1 MPNWCRNRVTV
12 YGNEEEVSKVADI
25 FESKDTVFGKII
37 PSPDWDNTPNE
48 DGELP
53 VRKEHKNPQTGEV
66 SFVTMEFPKSG
77 KNDDRWYNWNVTNW
91 DTKWD
96 IAGSVEI
103 DEQDSEIIEINF
115 NTAWSPPEAIC
126 TKLREMF
133 PDLSFSWFY
142 DEPGMEFAGYL

>member
-37 PSPDWDNTPNE
+37 PSPDCKTIPNE
-48 DGELP
+48 KGELP
-53 VRKEHKNPQTGEV
+53 KEKLHKNDKGEV
-66 SFVTMEFPKSG
+66 VVATMEFPDG
-77 KNDDRWYNWNVTNW
+77 TNDSRWYDWNVANW

-126 TKLREMF
+126 SKLREMF

>member
-12 YGNEEEVSKVADI
+12 YGNEEEVSKVKDI

-37 PSPDWDNTPNE
+37 PSPDWKNIPNE
-48 DGELP
+48 KGELP
-53 VRKEHKNPQTGEV
+53 KERLHKNDKGEV
-66 SFVTMEFPKSG
+66 VAATMEFPDG
-77 KNDDRWYNWNVTNW
+77 KNDSRWYDWNVANW

-96 IAGSVEI
+96 IAGSVEV
-103 DEQDSEIIEINF
+103 DEQDSEMVEINF

-126 TKLREMF
+126 FKLREMF
-133 PDLSFSWFY
+133 PDISFSWFY

>member
-37 PSPDWDNTPNE
+37 PSPDWKNIPNE
-48 DGELP
+48 KGELP
-53 VRKEHKNPQTGEV
+53 KEKLHKNDKGEV
-66 SFVTMEFPKSG
+66 VVATMEFPDG
-77 KNDDRWYNWNVTNW
+77 TNDSRWYDWNVANW

-96 IAGSVEI
+96 IAGAVEI

-126 TKLREMF
+126 SKLREMF

>member
-37 PSPDWDNTPNE
+37 PSPDWKNIPNE
-48 DGELP
+48 KGELP
-53 VRKEHKNPQTGEV
+53 KEKLHKNDKGEV
-66 SFVTMEFPKSG
+66 VVATMEFPDG
-77 KNDDRWYNWNVTNW
+77 TNDSRWYDWNVANW

-96 IAGSVEI
+96 IAGAVEI

>member
-37 PSPDWDNTPNE
+37 PSPDWKNIPNE
-48 DGELP
+48 KGELP
-53 VRKEHKNPQTGEV
+53 KEKLHKNDKGEV
-66 SFVTMEFPKSG
+66 VVATMEFPDG
-77 KNDDRWYNWNVTNW
+77 TNDSRWYDWNVANW

-96 IAGSVEI
+96 IAGAVEI

-115 NTAWSPPEAIC
+115 DTAWSPPEAIC

>member
-12 YGNEEEVSKVADI
+12 FGNEEEVSKVKDI

-37 PSPDWDNTPNE
+37 PSPDWKNIPNE
-48 DGELP
+48 KGELP
-53 VRKEHKNPQTGEV
+53 KENLIKNDKGEV
-66 SFVTMEFPKSG
+66 VAATMEFPDG
-77 KNDDRWYNWNVTNW
+77 TNDSRWYDWNVANW

-96 IAGSVEI
+96 IAGSVEV
-103 DEQDSEIIEINF
+103 DEQDSEMVEINF

-126 TKLREMF
+126 FKLREMF